1 MAGEVSKVNKGHLDN
16 LIYNHDELVDIGIKI
31 KNNYRCATLSPLT
44 VKTIR
49 RLRLNRR
56 G

>member
-16 LIYNHDELVDIGIKI
+16 LTYNHDELVDIGIKM
-31 KNNYRCATLSPLT
+31 KNDYRCATVSPLT

-49 RLRLNRR
+49 KLRLNR
-56 G
+56 